1 MKKLYVW
8 AFMSTSLTLL
18 LFSDLYYRIKLV
30 LIDCLCSEMV
40 VNVFWS
46 IFYQVTGNNVIVVN
60 QNRCKT
66 YKICVL

>member
-60 QNRCKT
+60 QNRCKI